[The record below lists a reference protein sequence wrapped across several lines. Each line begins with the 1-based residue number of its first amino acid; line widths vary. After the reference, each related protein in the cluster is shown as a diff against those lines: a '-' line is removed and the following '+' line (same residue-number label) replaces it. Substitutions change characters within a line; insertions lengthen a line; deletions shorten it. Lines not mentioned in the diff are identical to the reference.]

1 LDGSDNLGDTERQE
15 LLNEV
20 NKLKRKSRSL

>member
-1 LDGSDNLGDTERQE
+1 LDGSDNLNDAERQE

-20 NKLKRKSRSL
+20 KNLKRKSRSL

>member
-1 LDGSDNLGDTERQE
+1 LGDAERQE

-20 NKLKRKSRSL
+20 NKLKRKSRSLWFYI